1 MTRVG
6 LVYFTKTDATGRLA
20 ASVKKGILCV
30 DGVQVYEHQILGNEI
45 IEGRFENHTV
55 LEELCQCDAIIFGS
69 PTYMGNV
76 AAQFKSLADASSELW
91 CEQKWAGKI
100 AAGFTC
106 GSAPNGDQ
114 SSTLQYLVTLAN
126 QHGMVWV
133 GLDSAYGYE
142 DRGVNRMGNQL
153 GLTAH
158 VKDGKEDDMDH
169 ATAEYLGC
177 RVATMTNR
185 LCAENSLS
193 LSI

>member
-1 MTRVG
+1 MTRIG
-6 LVYFTKTDATGRLA
+6 IVYFTQTDVTGALAT
-20 ASVKKGILCV
+20 SIKKGV
-30 DGVQVYEHQILGNEI
+30 ESVEGTDVFEHRILGSEI
-45 IEGRFENHTV
+45 LDGRFENQTV
-55 LEELCQCDAIIFGS
+55 LDELCRCDAIIFGS

-76 AAQFKSLADASSELW
+76 SAQFKSLADATSELW
-91 CEQKWAGKI
+91 CDQKWSGKI

-126 QHGMVWV
+126 QHGMVWI

-177 RVATMTNR
+177 RVATMTTR
-185 LCAENSLS
+185 LCCE
-193 LSI
+193 